1 MIDVP
6 GIFALVAGIAALG
19 MLPWLVRGWRWVWSA
34 GIMAV
39 LLAWL
44 YDGVSPD
51 AVGWWF
57 PLAFGLF
64 AAAPLGVYY
73 LWVRYGER
81 SEPARFGFW
90 IPEDRAAGL
99 LALSA
104 AFVGIFLVLT
114 LEPGF
119 LLGFSLPPL
128 PDPYDFGLYL
138 LILPVLALGQE
149 AIFRGYVLIRLADTV
164 SFRAGLFASAI
175 LFGLTQFNPF
185 VIQEISRSQ
194 LIAVIF
200 GGFITSV
207 ALGLFLGF
215 YCYKSS
221 WSLLGTWSFRTGIL
235 WFTFLT
241 PVVIANLAW
250 EYSFIFALIAIVGML
265 IVAYAGLREP
275 RYQARHYLEE
285 PLNPRR
291 GTLAA
296 AARTR
301 QQIYVSAALVAAVL
315 VVLAF
320 AAPIAAET
328 ERAPVRVLAIASG
341 SMVPTLNRGDLVFLT
356 RVTSPDQLQ
365 VGDIA
370 AYNAPYLST
379 EGPVVHRI
387 IAIHYNGSTPIYT
400 FKGDHNPSPDPRPVQ
415 FYQIEGKFVG
425 SVPLVGYLVLSPAL
439 AIALILVLALV
450 SLYRSTS
457 EPGRRPRPRLPLRE
471 NPI

>member
-1 MIDVP
+1 M
-6 GIFALVAGIAALG
+6 
-19 MLPWLVRGWRWVWSA
+19 
-34 GIMAV
+34 
-39 LLAWL
+39 
-44 YDGVSPD
+44 
-51 AVGWWF
+51 
-57 PLAFGLF
+57 
-64 AAAPLGVYY
+64 
-73 LWVRYGER
+73 
-81 SEPARFGFW
+81 
-90 IPEDRAAGL
+90 
-99 LALSA
+99 
-104 AFVGIFLVLT
+104 
-114 LEPGF
+114 
-119 LLGFSLPPL
+119 
-128 PDPYDFGLYL
+128 
-138 LILPVLALGQE
+138 
-149 AIFRGYVLIRLADTV
+149 
-164 SFRAGLFASAI
+164 
-175 LFGLTQFNPF
+175 
-185 VIQEISRSQ
+185 
-194 LIAVIF
+194 
-200 GGFITSV
+200 
-207 ALGLFLGF
+207 
-215 YCYKSS
+215 
-221 WSLLGTWSFRTGIL
+221 
-235 WFTFLT
+235 
-241 PVVIANLAW
+241 
-250 EYSFIFALIAIVGML
+250 
-265 IVAYAGLREP
+265 
-275 RYQARHYLEE
+275 
-285 PLNPRR
+285 
-291 GTLAA
+291 
-296 AARTR
+296 
-301 QQIYVSAALVAAVL
+301 SAALVAAVL